1 MAFTCGFYNGPNRM
15 YNAEQLS
22 SIFDGIIS
30 DGMYSNYRNSMIVI
44 ESENDSE
51 VIVQPGRAWLMHT
64 WSLVDA
70 NLPVEA
76 PQSEVVLDRI
86 DALVIDVNTNP
97 EVKNNEITWV
107 TGTPSS
113 QDPQRPTLLN
123 EEFHKQYPLCYVY
136 RAAGTEHIAQE
147 NITNVVGTSEFPF
160 VTGIID
166 TINTDQLI
174 LQWEAQWETFMETYT
189 SEAETWIDTQEG
201 SFLTWSTAQRT
212 AFETW
217 FESIRGILDQD
228 AAGHIMNIIDARIP
242 AYDSENPAQQIT
254 AVRSRKG
261 NYISE
266 LRVYANAKPRL
277 FQSVDGGQ
285 TWEDSSVG
293 GFEPV
298 EISYEDYLEL
308 TDEEKDAGDWYVV
321 GMPPMG
327 LNAKTIPYHGDISD
341 TENVEDAID
350 EVHLNSTKINTTTKT
365 LWGYINGEWVDLHIR
380 AYYDAIVIWKN
391 GNFGIAVEN
400 GVYNTVSANPA
411 YGGFVISD
419 ESLYWN
425 LPLSQ
430 SLSAATL
437 VVTDKI
443 DFSAYTSVKVKYSQ
457 GSRTLE
463 ATLNVSGYDGENYL
477 CVDIERN
484 SSNAVLKI
492 LVSSQKTLFADHV
505 VDNLVSYGAL
515 NVGHDVS
522 IYEIILE

>member
-113 QDPQRPTLLN
+113 KDPQRPTLLN

-136 RAAGTEHIAQE
+136 RAAGAEHITQE
-147 NITNVVGTSEFPF
+147 NITNAVGTSEFPF

-174 LQWEAQWETFMETYT
+174 LQWEAQWETFMKTYT

-277 FQSVDGGQ
+277 FQSADGGQ

-298 EISYEDYLEL
+298 EISYEAYLAL

-327 LNAKTIPYHGDISD
+327 LNAKTIPYSGNVSD
-341 TENVEDAID
+341 AHNVEDAID
-350 EVHLNSTKINTTTKT
+350 KVNQNLTNLMKPWRLVDTLTITTSSTQYN
-365 LWGYINGEWVDLHIR
+365 LSEDLHGKHILLV
-380 AYYDAIVIWKN
+380 ATKST
-391 GNFGIAVEN
+391 E
-400 GVYNTVSANPA
+400 P
-411 YGGFVISD
+411 
-419 ESLYWN
+419 
-425 LPLSQ
+425 
-430 SLSAATL
+430 TL
-437 VVTDKI
+437 VVGSQEMHGELGYVGEYVHLTTTFLPAGASTPYLAVVSFGLVANTSKAYSYTQNI
-443 DFSAYTSVKVKYSQ
+443 DV
-457 GSRTLE
+457 
-463 ATLNVSGYDGENYL
+463 N
-477 CVDIERN
+477 I
-484 SSNAVLKI
+484 LKI
-492 LVSSQKTLFADHV
+492 YVKD
-505 VDNLVSYGAL
+505 
-515 NVGHDVS
+515 
-522 IYEIILE
+522 

>member
-44 ESENDSE
+44 ESENDNE
-51 VIVQPGRAWLMHT
+51 VVVQPGRAWLMHT

-70 NLPVEA
+70 NLPIEA

-107 TGTPSS
+107 QGTPASK
-113 QDPQRPTLLN
+113 DPKRPALLN

-136 RAAGTEHIAQE
+136 RAAGTTSITQA
-147 NITNVVGTSEFPF
+147 NITNAVGTSELPF

-174 LQWEAQWETFMETYT
+174 LQWEAQWETFMKTYT

-212 AFETW
+212 AFEAW
-217 FESIRGILDQD
+217 FESIRGILDED

-277 FQSVDGGQ
+277 FQSADGGQ

-298 EISYEDYLEL
+298 EISYEDYLAL
-308 TDEEKDAGDWYVV
+308 TDEEKNAGDWYVV

-327 LNAKTIPYHGDISD
+327 LNAKTIPYSGNVENA
-341 TENVEDAID
+341 ENVEDAID
-350 EVHLNSTKINTTTKT
+350 KVNQKIKPVLLATIIPQSPQTTISISEYTYILVVSGNELSNVGEGSITPVSVFTEVGAS
-365 LWGYINGEWVDLHIR
+365 R
-380 AYYDAIVIWKN
+380 ATQLVTV
-391 GNFGIAVEN
+391 GNIGGTEYALI
-400 GVYNTVSANPA
+400 GVYSNGSIVFNTPKSGSYRI
-411 YGGFVISD
+411 YGIG
-419 ESLYWN
+419 
-425 LPLSQ
+425 
-430 SLSAATL
+430 
-437 VVTDKI
+437 
-443 DFSAYTSVKVKYSQ
+443 
-457 GSRTLE
+457 
-463 ATLNVSGYDGENYL
+463 
-477 CVDIERN
+477 
-484 SSNAVLKI
+484 
-492 LVSSQKTLFADHV
+492 
-505 VDNLVSYGAL
+505 
-515 NVGHDVS
+515 
-522 IYEIILE
+522 

>member
-1 MAFTCGFYNGPNRM
+1 M

-44 ESENDSE
+44 ESENDNE

-70 NLPVEA
+70 NLPIEA

-107 TGTPSS
+107 QGTPSS
-113 QDPQRPTLLN
+113 QDPQKPELLN

-147 NITNVVGTSEFPF
+147 NITNAVGTSELPF

-201 SFLTWSTAQRT
+201 SFLAWSTAQRT

-277 FQSVDGGQ
+277 FQSADGGQ

-298 EISYEDYLEL
+298 EISYEDYLAL
-308 TDEEKDAGDWYVV
+308 TDEEKNAGDWYVV

-341 TENVEDAID
+341 AENVEDAID
-350 EVHLNSTKINTTTKT
+350 KVNQNLTLNYDDSSLPSSTTFNEFAQMVLDKLYPKGLDVNAQPIDFFMNMDVGCSVDPITITGRANSNTS
-365 LWGYINGEWVDLHIR
+365 IR
-380 AYYDAIVIWKN
+380 TN
-391 GNFGIAVEN
+391 E
-400 GVYNTVSANPA
+400 
-411 YGGFVISD
+411 
-419 ESLYWN
+419 
-425 LPLSQ
+425 
-430 SLSAATL
+430 
-437 VVTDKI
+437 I
-443 DFSAYTSVKVKYSQ
+443 DFSLYKSAKIGVTTSNGETGIFTLAYYPNGTYTVLINTVNIQ
-457 GSRTLE
+457 GQTNFTVDLRTINANARMLIVANTGSKNLAFTEFFLE
-463 ATLNVSGYDGENYL
+463 PND
-477 CVDIERN
+477 
-484 SSNAVLKI
+484 
-492 LVSSQKTLFADHV
+492 
-505 VDNLVSYGAL
+505 
-515 NVGHDVS
+515 
-522 IYEIILE
+522 

>member
-86 DALVIDVNTNP
+86 DALVIDINTNP

-113 QDPQRPTLLN
+113 KDPQRPTLLN

-136 RAAGTEHIAQE
+136 RAAGAEHITQE
-147 NITNVVGTSEFPF
+147 NITNAVGTSEFPF

-174 LQWEAQWETFMETYT
+174 LQWEAQWETFMKTYT

-277 FQSVDGGQ
+277 FQSADGGQ

-298 EISYEDYLEL
+298 EISYEAYLAL

-327 LNAKTIPYHGDISD
+327 LNAKTIPYSGNVSD
-341 TENVEDAID
+341 AHNVEDAID
-350 EVHLNSTKINTTTKT
+350 KVNQNLTQILNPE
-365 LWGYINGEWVDLHIR
+365 Y
-380 AYYDAIVIWKN
+380 
-391 GNFGIAVEN
+391 VE
-400 GVYNTVSANPA
+400 
-411 YGGFVISD
+411 VISD
-419 ESLYWN
+419 GHKTTK
-425 LPLSQ
+425 Q
-430 SLSAATL
+430 TL
-437 VVTDKI
+437 EEIYSHV
-443 DFSAYTSVKVKYSQ
+443 DFSKITPSSKLCLY
-457 GSRTLE
+457 
-463 ATLNVSGYDGENYL
+463 YDGKLEQVY
-477 CVDIERN
+477 
-484 SSNAVLKI
+484 
-492 LVSSQKTLFADHV
+492 
-505 VDNLVSYGAL
+505 AL
-515 NVGHDVS
+515 NYSNGTSFIRYAWAGVDSTNLIGATFNVTSPASAFSYHNTS
-522 IYEIILE
+522 ISDISGGVETIGRAYRLYYSM